1 MASSSANLP
10 LPSFTSSD
18 PEIAAIDASL
28 RVPVMACLL
37 SSVHWLVLGTIFLVY
52 ASSLTH
58 PQDSIPLLGLF
69 VDLSNNFSFFTY
81 GRLWPAALDALI
93 YGWAST
99 AGLGLA
105 IWVISR
111 ASRTVL
117 RSPGVLTTAIV
128 FWNIGVTIGL
138 SGVLLGYGSGVELLE
153 FPGCAFWLLWPAYA
167 LFGFWAILSFAG
179 RRSGITHLS
188 QAWIVAALL
197 AFPGLLGGGAI
208 LLASHNLP
216 GANVIQDLIDVWYVH
231 GIYTLWLAP
240 LALGLLY
247 YLVPKI
253 SGLPL
258 RYAGKARMAFWAWFI
273 CAPWTA
279 VHDMVGGPF
288 PAMTVAFGLIL
299 SGLIFLPVALI
310 GISLVSSSLEGEE
323 RHHGGVVLPFLSLGA
338 MVFVAAGISEQLLS
352 IRSVNEILRFT
363 LFREA
368 NQLLWIYGVFSFT
381 AYGAIY
387 YIVPRLLN
395 FGWRSSL
402 LIRVHYYA
410 SVYGI
415 LLVLAML
422 GFGGVMQGMT
432 LENSDPQVTM
442 ATVDGLTNSFHI
454 ATTMCL
460 SLISLGN
467 GIFALHLG
475 WTFLVWL
482 RTRVRVSPLASEL
495 LVEPYQLPAPA
506 PLSAPLKEV
515 SP

>member
-1 MASSSANLP
+1 MATTLSASAP
-10 LPSFTSSD
+10 ADFISTD
-18 PEIAAIDASL
+18 PEIAAVDASV

-37 SSVHWLVLGTIFLVY
+37 TSVHWLVLGTVFLVY

-58 PQDSIPLLGLF
+58 PQDSIPFLGLF
-69 VDLSNNFSFFTY
+69 IDLSNSFSFFTY
-81 GRLWPAALDALI
+81 GRLWPAAVDALV

-105 IWVISR
+105 IWVLSR
-111 ASRTVL
+111 AGRTPL
-117 RSPGVLTTAIV
+117 RSPGLLMTAIV
-128 FWNIGVTIGL
+128 FWNLGVMVGL
-138 SGVLLGYGSGVELLE
+138 SGILLGYSTGVELLE
-153 FPGCAFWLLWPAYA
+153 FPSCAFWLLWPAYA
-167 LFGFWAILSFAG
+167 LFGFWAILSFLSRGPGA
-179 RRSGITHLS
+179 THLA
-188 QAWIVAALL
+188 QAWILAALL
-197 AFPGLLGGGAI
+197 AFPWLLGGGAI
-208 LLASHNLP
+208 LLASHHLP
-216 GANVIQDLIDVWYVH
+216 GANVIQDLLDVWYLH

-258 RYAGKARMAFWAWFI
+258 RYAGKGRLAFWAWII

-288 PAMTVAFGLIL
+288 PAMTVTVGLIF
-299 SGLIFLPVALI
+299 SGFIFLPVALI
-310 GISLVSSSLEGEE
+310 GISLVFSSLDGEE
-323 RHHGGVVLPFLSLGA
+323 RRHGGVVLPFLSLGA
-338 MVFVAAGISEQLLS
+338 MVFVAAGLSEQILS
-352 IRSVNEILRFT
+352 IRGANEILRFT

-381 AYGAIY
+381 AFGAIY
-387 YIVPRLLN
+387 YIVPRLIN

-402 LIRVHYYA
+402 LIRAHYYA

-422 GFGGVMQGMT
+422 GFGGLMQGFT

-460 SLISLGN
+460 SLISIGN
-467 GIFALHLG
+467 GIFAFHLG
-475 WTFLVWL
+475 WTFLVWA

-495 LVEPYQLPAPA
+495 LVEPYELPAPA
-506 PLSAPLKEV
+506 PIAAPLKEV
-515 SP
+515 AP